1 MKRLLIST
9 MACLCMTGGAF
20 VSANA
25 ESVDS
30 VQYVNRARE
39 MHKHFFSVDTHTD
52 TPFWFY
58 KEGYN
63 VANREEN
70 QVNIPKM
77 QEGCLDAVFLAAF
90 VGQKERDEAGL
101 NQAVEKATGLIQN
114 IYNQAAQNPDLCG
127 IAVTA
132 DDLESLKKQGKRA
145 FFIGIE
151 NGYAIGKDLSN
162 IEKFKKMGVNY
173 ITLCHS
179 YDNDICDS
187 SSKTKNEW
195 NGLSSFGKEV
205 VKEMN
210 KQGVMVDL
218 SHASEK
224 TFFDVL
230 EITDVPIICSH
241 SSAKAICDHNRN
253 LSDEQLRALA
263 KNGGVIQLCLLD
275 AYINKDRKNACLD
288 DAVRHIDHIVQV
300 AGIDYV
306 GIGSDFDGGGGL
318 VDCKGSDDL
327 IKITVKL
334 MEKGYSEEDIAKIW
348 GGNFLRVLNAV
359 QQQATAAL

>member
-90 VGQKERDEAGL
+90 GGQKERDEAGL

-195 NGLSSFGKEV
+195 KIG
-205 VKEMN
+205 
-210 KQGVMVDL
+210 
-218 SHASEK
+218 
-224 TFFDVL
+224 
-230 EITDVPIICSH
+230 
-241 SSAKAICDHNRN
+241 
-253 LSDEQLRALA
+253 RAH
-263 KNGGVIQLCLLD
+263 V
-275 AYINKDRKNACLD
+275 
-288 DAVRHIDHIVQV
+288 
-300 AGIDYV
+300 
-306 GIGSDFDGGGGL
+306 
-318 VDCKGSDDL
+318 
-327 IKITVKL
+327 
-334 MEKGYSEEDIAKIW
+334 
-348 GGNFLRVLNAV
+348 
-359 QQQATAAL
+359 